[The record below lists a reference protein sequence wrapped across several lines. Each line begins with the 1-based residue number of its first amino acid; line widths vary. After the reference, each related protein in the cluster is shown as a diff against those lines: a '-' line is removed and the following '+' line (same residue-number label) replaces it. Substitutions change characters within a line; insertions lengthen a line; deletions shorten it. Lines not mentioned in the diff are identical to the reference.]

1 MEEVSV
7 RGRAAV
13 PVLTTAAMTASMLPL
28 FLLGALSPALVR
40 EFGIARPLLGV
51 LVTAGF
57 GVAVV
62 LSLAIGPVVD
72 ALGPRRSITALFATS
87 AVALTVFAVAP
98 HYVVLVLAVA
108 LGGVPQALANP
119 STNKLIAASVEAAR
133 RPLLLGIKQS
143 GVQLGAFVAGLPLAW
158 LADSVDWRLA
168 VGVAAGSAVVA
179 ALGCLALPQDP
190 APGERSRLSADPVS
204 TARSPLAA
212 DPVSTGRSPLAAHP
226 AARPSSPA
234 ADPASVRR
242 PAFATFLQAS
252 GLVWRLAGF
261 SVLLGSGIAAVN
273 TYVALYA
280 TEALAFSPPV
290 AAGLVAVLGVVGIA
304 GRIVWSRVAGREL
317 LAGLSAAAVVA
328 PLLLLTGV
336 PALAWVAM
344 VVVGACAVAAN
355 AISMVLVV
363 AASRGPELGR
373 NSALV
378 SAGFFAGFAV
388 GPPLFGL
395 AGYGAGWVLVAV
407 EFAVAV
413 VVAWRAR

>member
-1 MEEVSV
+1 M

-28 FLLGALSPALVR
+28 FLVGALSPALVR

-72 ALGPRRSITALFATS
+72 ALGPRRSIIVLFASS
-87 AVALTVFAVAP
+87 AVALTVFAAAP
-98 HYVVLVLAVA
+98 HYAVLVLAVG

-119 STNKLIAASVEAAR
+119 STNKLIAGSVEAAR
-133 RPLLLGIKQS
+133 RPVLLGIKQS

-158 LADSVDWRLA
+158 LADGVDWRLA
-168 VGVAAGSAVVA
+168 VGVAAGLALVA
-179 ALGCLALPQDP
+179 GLGCMALPQDP
-190 APGERSRLSADPVS
+190 IPARRVSLLEVARRPLLTVTLGASRLI
-204 TARSPLAA
+204 
-212 DPVSTGRSPLAAHP
+212 
-226 AARPSSPA
+226 
-234 ADPASVRR
+234 
-242 PAFATFLQAS
+242 
-252 GLVWRLAGF
+252 WRLAGF
-261 SVLLGSGIAAVN
+261 SLLLGSGIAAVN

-280 TEALAFSPPV
+280 TEELGFGAPV

-317 LAGLSAAAVVA
+317 LVGLSAAAVLA

-344 VVVGACAVAAN
+344 VVVGGCAVAAN

-363 AASRGPELGR
+363 AASQGAELGR

-395 AGYGAGWVLVAV
+395 VGYGAGWVLVAV
-407 EFAVAV
+407 EFGLAA